1 PRSSLRGSKRWR
13 GCSRGGLADEENGA
27 GSRGRADPSIEAGR
41 VTMATVRIPG
51 SLRAQVGGA
60 STLEVDGATVQ
71 EVLDALA
78 SQHPGIRG
86 RLLDDG
92 GQLRRFVNVFV
103 DDEDIRHRDGLHT
116 PVEPGQRVSILPAVA
131 AG

>member
-1 PRSSLRGSKRWR
+1 
-13 GCSRGGLADEENGA
+13 
-27 GSRGRADPSIEAGR
+27 
-41 VTMATVRIPG
+41 MATVRIPG
-51 SLRAQVGGA
+51 ALRAQVGGV

-71 EVLDALA
+71 EVLDGLA

-131 AG
+131 GG